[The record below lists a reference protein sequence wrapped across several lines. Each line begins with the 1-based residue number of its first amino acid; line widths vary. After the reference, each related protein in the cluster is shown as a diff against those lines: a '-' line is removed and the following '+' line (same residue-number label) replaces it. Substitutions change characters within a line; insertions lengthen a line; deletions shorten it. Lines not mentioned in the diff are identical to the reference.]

1 MRQYLILF
9 CLALA
14 TVSNFK
20 LVNSELQIETYT
32 FLASCKANVSIDYD
46 FKSPVEILNHEYQWN
61 SSLINSCSLNIN
73 IKNDKNS
80 NKDSSTIN
88 SFIVIFNMN
97 LSKCDDSYKL
107 IMDIIDSSVE
117 AQNKLLINQINL
129 CERFKNVT
137 NKNDHY
143 LLINSASSFIIK
155 LNEPN
160 NNNIGSS
167 SSSSSSAND
176 VNNSY
181 PFKLIESIT
190 ITSYSNASKG
200 MFVFIYLFSYSLGI

>member
-1 MRQYLILF
+1 
-9 CLALA
+9 
-14 TVSNFK
+14 
-20 LVNSELQIETYT
+20 
-32 FLASCKANVSIDYD
+32 
-46 FKSPVEILNHEYQWN
+46 
-61 SSLINSCSLNIN
+61 
-73 IKNDKNS
+73 
-80 NKDSSTIN
+80 
-88 SFIVIFNMN
+88 
-97 LSKCDDSYKL
+97 
-107 IMDIIDSSVE
+107 MDIIDSSVE

-129 CERFKNVT
+129 CERFKNIT

-160 NNNIGSS
+160 NNNNNIG

-190 ITSYSNASKG
+190 VTSYSNASKG
-200 MFVFIYLFSYSLGI
+200 MFAFIYFGILEFKYQIKKNNYYIIILLVNFLMIILN